1 MQRRVPTASPGPQ
14 LNAATQSIA
23 LQPRRESHALGV
35 PATEQE
41 RRRGRRTA
49 SERAREGDSESERE
63 QERES
68 KRESHH
74 VQGGGRSRTRGS
86 LAHAEDSFREK
97 RGRWMHVK
105 LFLTRV
111 AGVGSHLWDGG
122 GALIGELGGG
132 VSSLR
137 MEGLQRRV
145 AMGEGAADGGQCD
158 VGGAGVLGLEV
169 NVAKPDGAPDGSEA
183 MVEDAN
189 SLRMQVDGGQCDVEG
204 VGVLGLEVNVAK
216 PDGSDAMVED
226 ANSFRMQVDGGQCD
240 GVLGLEVNVAKPDG
254 APDGS
259 DAMVEDATSLRMQ
272 VDGNEGA
279 GSDAGASS
287 CDTIGALG
295 DACSMG
301 RTERIRADIGTGD
314 DDQIES
320 SLISGFEAQN
330 PGVGSSSQPDSEADI
345 EEGYGH
351 LFTDIMKIQLRAQIL
366 VLGDLLKGIAPSPE
380 WLEEACLEPGIG
392 VEYALPEP
400 LDAPRDVPPESN
412 LQNLEVT
419 MSPSAESTDPP
430 TVTTAGRLSNPED
443 PSTSGKDFLYI
454 DDLAQERD
462 VAPSGQLMITY
473 DDTTTARSNPN
484 TAENISQATDTLV
497 HENDKHLDLAQAS
510 AQDALTTAT
519 SALAQ
524 SHMVWAR
531 LHSQNHSEE
540 GIARDARIASVA
552 ATVAAA
558 ASVAKAAVEA
568 ARAIAEVSVDAF
580 IQAGGY
586 QAGDTSLAQLGST
599 RSKPLQVAGLNQSLH
614 GNTRENTSQHRT
626 DMVESV
632 VQAAGK
638 AAEAATQAGVVLS
651 KANPLIQMSGL
662 SEFWSRKRNEGSE
675 EHERNEFGG
684 IDEGNGMDVT
694 NEVGGFGGRRK
705 GDASNEINAVN
716 EVGEL
721 DGGNEEDAA
730 EEMEDTQEEDTVSQD
745 ILNLDDIMGDVH
757 GGDIANQD
765 FAVEGDM
772 VAPNGDQDGTA
783 AANEAEVFVENGVG
797 MVEANEDEDVGANE
811 VELVPV
817 NEVAEAIEQEKYIG
831 PRSRKSKRGR
841 GRGRGRSQEAPSRAK
856 RLKNS
861 VGASSAIP
869 VAQAL
874 ENEMHQGEP
883 ESPKNDGD
891 ANARSEERGVL
902 MKNSTM
908 STSGKDISDSAPL
921 EPYGEDTPASA
932 AAQIPEDE
940 IQRKDDAPESPKT
953 VRGGNARGR
962 KRGAKG
968 MVRTPVTTSRKGVPP
983 AVPVQASWEE
993 RPSPAAAHSKENDM
1007 EEQGGVPESL
1017 KTVRGGYT
1025 RGKKRGGRQVG
1036 RTLLRISRKV
1046 QSPTVSAPSGEDQ
1059 PASAAARTPGKEML
1073 REDDGREIAKTVR
1086 GGYTRGKKRGG
1097 RQVGRTLLRISRK
1110 VQSPTVS
1117 APSGEDQPAAVAAH
1131 IKENEK
1137 QEEDDVRESPKTVRG
1152 GYTRGKK
1159 RGGRQVGRSPL
1170 STTRKDL
1177 SSTVSAPSGEDRPAS
1192 AAARSPGEEMLRE
1205 DEVRESPKTGRG
1217 GYMRGKKRGGRQVGR
1232 SPLSTTREG
1241 VPPAVSAQASWEA
1254 IPSPASA
1261 HTKENEMQEEDHVR
1275 ESPKTGRGGYMRGK
1289 KRGGRQVGRSPLST
1303 TREGVPPAVSAQAS
1317 WEAIPSPASAHTK
1330 ENEIQEEDD
1339 VRESPKT
1346 GRGGYTRGKK
1356 RGGRQVGRSPLS
1368 TTREGVPPTVSA
1380 QASWE
1385 ERPSPASAHTKENEM
1400 QEEDDV
1406 RESPKTGRG
1415 GYTRGKK
1422 RGGRQVGR
1430 SPLSTTREGVP
1441 PAVSAQASW
1450 EERPSPASAHTKENE
1465 MQEEDDVRESPK
1477 TGRGGYTRGK
1487 KRGGMQVGRTPL
1499 RISRKVQP
1507 PTVSAPLGEDQ
1518 PASAAALTKVNK
1530 MQEEDDI
1537 RESPKNVTCENV
1549 SGKKRG
1555 VKKMVKT
1562 LVSTS
1567 RKDAPPLSAADDCSP
1582 ENGMQREGDVSENP
1596 KVRGGS
1602 ARGKKRGAKEIEK
1615 TPVSASGKGTAERD
1629 LREPESDRNIRD
1641 VPEHA
1646 VEGSAV
1652 EVMTDE
1658 VGLRGG
1664 WFSGTVLKMNPN
1676 EAFVELHDLLTDD
1689 GKSNVREWFPL
1700 VEGFNP
1706 DRPRRHIR
1714 PIHPFSIFT
1723 EAGSRKRRRVALGSQ
1738 TWHIG
1743 DHVDAFFQDAWW
1755 EGIVAELNDLYPS
1768 KATIYFPE
1776 ENDTQVVKTWDLRPS
1791 FQWKDNKWTPW
1802 KNPVL
1807 LEDERPQKRHRTVGP
1822 IKSST
1827 KGGPEDLIAQK
1838 SNGKSSTQR
1847 TERVEIPEDSRTIPE
1862 PISSRKKTPI
1872 KMLQESKISF
1882 KRSSRSKMSFKRLK
1896 TSENEDASQK
1906 QEGLS
1911 TMTRRRAQLKDVL
1924 SPGTSK
1930 KLDFTTDS
1938 IASTASASKVDASR
1952 NKASITKAK
1961 PRHWRKKVLSDVAL
1975 LQD

>member
-1 MQRRVPTASPGPQ
+1 
-14 LNAATQSIA
+14 
-23 LQPRRESHALGV
+23 
-35 PATEQE
+35 
-41 RRRGRRTA
+41 
-49 SERAREGDSESERE
+49 
-63 QERES
+63 
-68 KRESHH
+68 
-74 VQGGGRSRTRGS
+74 
-86 LAHAEDSFREK
+86 
-97 RGRWMHVK
+97 
-105 LFLTRV
+105 
-111 AGVGSHLWDGG
+111 
-122 GALIGELGGG
+122 
-132 VSSLR
+132 

-1241 VPPAVSAQASWEA
+1241 VPPAVSAQASWE
-1254 IPSPASA
+1254 
-1261 HTKENEMQEEDHVR
+1261 
-1275 ESPKTGRGGYMRGK
+1275 
-1289 KRGGRQVGRSPLST
+1289 
-1303 TREGVPPAVSAQAS
+1303 
-1317 WEAIPSPASAHTK
+1317 
-1330 ENEIQEEDD
+1330 
-1339 VRESPKT
+1339 
-1346 GRGGYTRGKK
+1346 
-1356 RGGRQVGRSPLS
+1356 
-1368 TTREGVPPTVSA
+1368 
-1380 QASWE
+1380 
-1385 ERPSPASAHTKENEM
+1385 
-1400 QEEDDV
+1400 
-1406 RESPKTGRG
+1406 
-1415 GYTRGKK
+1415 
-1422 RGGRQVGR
+1422 
-1430 SPLSTTREGVP
+1430 
-1441 PAVSAQASW
+1441 
-1450 EERPSPASAHTKENE
+1450 ERPSPASAHTKENE